1 MFHGIAPL
9 ELDSEPWLSEWA
21 NMTPAVTR
29 EAQGGGGPGGLEL
42 GKGVMSGWVLII
54 PQPLCAHSCL
64 SAKANGHTSFLS
76 LLSYLYILIFT
87 FPFTYLS
94 FMF

>member
-21 NMTPAVTR
+21 NMTPAMTR
-29 EAQGGGGPGGLEL
+29 EAQGGGGPGGSEL

-76 LLSYLYILIFT
+76 LLSHLH
-87 FPFTYLS
+87 TYLLCS
-94 FMF
+94 DF